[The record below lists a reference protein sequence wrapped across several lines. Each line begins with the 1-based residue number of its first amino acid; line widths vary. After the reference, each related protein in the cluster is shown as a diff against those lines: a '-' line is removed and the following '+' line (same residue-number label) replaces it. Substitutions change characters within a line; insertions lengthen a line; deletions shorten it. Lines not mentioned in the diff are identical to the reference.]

1 MKAEVYIHLVA
12 GGAHTIDTHQHAV
25 HIQKHDSE
33 NFL

>member
-12 GGAHTIDTHQHAV
+12 GGAHTDTHQHAV